1 MLPGIY
7 PHFGSNK
14 LLTIIFKKKERK
26 RQLYIKMAKILCVG
40 VFAHMEGMTTK
51 VGVSQKP
58 YQEFKKN
65 IITK

>member
-1 MLPGIY
+1 
-7 PHFGSNK
+7 
-14 LLTIIFKKKERK
+14 
-26 RQLYIKMAKILCVG
+26 MAKILCVG